1 MSRNLASRRCQT
13 SGCRVEEVVLE
24 ETPRPITREEA
35 GAYFYECEGMLVA
48 NAHCPACLAL
58 YLAWCDESPCVRHPS
73 SRSIYWAPRTPER
86 GYFDLSYRNAFND
99 EPATED
105 LPVFLVAPKKGGW
118 RRIAPIHRDPEGDHS
133 YFRKGDGQRE
143 ARARWF
149 ARAEKAIAEN
159 DPPIE
164 DGDLVSVAVALD
176 EWLAGVPLSTYFMWP
191 TKKAPDALVY
201 LAALCLDGDV
211 NRSDIVMWHAT
222 QAHLPMVLSIHLNWR
237 ATFPLP
243 NGWVVA
249 VAPWSGE

>member
-1 MSRNLASRRCQT
+1 MSRNLASLRCQT

-24 ETPRPITREEA
+24 EPPRPITRSEA
-35 GAYFYECEGMLVA
+35 GAYFAEYEGMLVA

-58 YLAWCDESPCVRHPS
+58 YLAWVDESTRRRKPA
-73 SRSIYWAPRTPER
+73 SIYWAPRAHER
-86 GYFDLSYRNAFND
+86 GYVDLSYRNAFND

-118 RRIAPIHRDPEGDHS
+118 RRVAPIHRDPEGED
-133 YFRKGDGQRE
+133 YFRKGADQKA

-149 ARAEKAIAEN
+149 ARAEEAVAEN
-159 DPPIE
+159 NPPIE

-176 EWLAGVPLSTYFMWP
+176 EWLTNVPLSTYFMWP
-191 TKKAPDALVY
+191 TKKAPDSLVY

-222 QAHLPMVLSIHLNWR
+222 QAHLPMVLSVHLNWR